1 MALAAGIPILVTP
14 APGVSILVNPG
25 LGVPI
30 LVTPAPGVTLFR
42 GRQNEREIIKKKSN
56 LFKEHHVNV

>member
-14 APGVSILVNPG
+14 APGVHILVTPG
-25 LGVPI
+25 PGVPI

-42 GRQNEREIIKKKSN
+42 GRQDEREIIKKSN
-56 LFKEHHVNV
+56 LFKEHHLNV